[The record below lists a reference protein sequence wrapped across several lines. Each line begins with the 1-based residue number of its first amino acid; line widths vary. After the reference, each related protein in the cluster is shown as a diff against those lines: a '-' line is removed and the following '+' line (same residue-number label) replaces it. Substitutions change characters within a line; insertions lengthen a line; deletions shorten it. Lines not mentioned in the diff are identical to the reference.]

1 MIRRIVPLT
10 LAASLLA
17 LAFAHSSAAADPQLH
32 EGTVV
37 SAAAGKLAIK
47 DKAGKDQSFAIDGA
61 TKITVNG
68 KPGRLEDL
76 KESMPVQV
84 MVDDKGKVLT
94 VATVDKDKDDPQT
107 DAAAAGLAAATLY

>member
-1 MIRRIVPLT
+1 MIGRIIP
-10 LAASLLA
+10 LA
-17 LAFAHSSAAADPQLH
+17 LVLMISAACSYQVLAADPQLH

-37 SAAAGKLAIK
+37 SATAGKLTIK
-47 DKAGKDQSFAIDGA
+47 DMAGKDQSFSIDGT
-61 TKITVNG
+61 TKVTVNG

-94 VATVDKDKDDPQT
+94 ISTVDKAKKVKGDS
-107 DAAAAGLAAATLY
+107 

>member
-1 MIRRIVPLT
+1 MAGRMIGGLLV
-10 LAASLLA
+10 AAMALCVVQLA
-17 LAFAHSSAAADPQLH
+17 LAADPHMH

-47 DKAGKDQSFAIDGA
+47 DKSGKDQSFAIDGA

-94 VATVDKDKDDPQT
+94 VSTVDREKERE
-107 DAAAAGLAAATLY
+107 LL

>member
-1 MIRRIVPLT
+1 MTGRIIPLT
-10 LAASLLA
+10 LVVSVLAVLLVQIA
-17 LAFAHSSAAADPQLH
+17 AAADPQLH

-37 SAAAGKLAIK
+37 SAGAGKLAIK
-47 DKAGKDQSFAIDGA
+47 DKAGKDQSFAVDGA

-94 VATVDKDKDDPQT
+94 VSTVDKEKVDP
-107 DAAAAGLAAATLY
+107 AK

>member
-1 MIRRIVPLT
+1 MAGRIL
-10 LAASLLA
+10 SLA
-17 LAFAHSSAAADPQLH
+17 LVVALFMAFSVQIAKSADPLLH

-37 SAAAGKLAIK
+37 TAAAGKLAIK
-47 DKAGKDQSFAIDGA
+47 DKAGKDQSFAIDGT
-61 TKITVNG
+61 TKVTVNG

-94 VATVDKDKDDPQT
+94 VSTVDKEKIDSKN
-107 DAAAAGLAAATLY
+107 